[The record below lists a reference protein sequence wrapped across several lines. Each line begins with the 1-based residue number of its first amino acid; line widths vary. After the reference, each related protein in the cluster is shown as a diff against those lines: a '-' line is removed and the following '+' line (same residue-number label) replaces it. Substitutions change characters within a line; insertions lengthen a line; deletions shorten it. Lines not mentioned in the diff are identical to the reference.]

1 MKSLVIQLKKGGLGD
16 HLFFSHLPRIAKE
29 TGAYDKVFISNQSEC
44 RHPDTIELIWKLN
57 PWLDGFTDQGG
68 EYHFPE
74 NVNESENLLDAI
86 MLAYGLEDGLR
97 FHEPEI
103 YYAPKLLSN
112 LEGAVV
118 YDPNYISFTG
128 KLRTGKKIESWF
140 MKENIQVNY
149 QMVHLKNRALT
160 IKSAEKEMATSNLFE
175 LCDLMYSCKRMY
187 CLTTGTAT
195 LAAALGKSVTVFYG
209 TGHDQLYRHSKLH
222 QYENLGTDYTIKN
235 ELFYY
240 FTLFL
245 QKLIPIGKR

>member
-1 MKSLVIQLKKGGLGD
+1 MKILIIQIKKGGLGD
-16 HLFFSHLPRIAKE
+16 HLFFSHLPRIAKQ
-29 TGAYDKVFISNQSEC
+29 TGAYDKVFLSNQSEC

-57 PWLDGFTDQGG
+57 PWLDGFTDQRG
-68 EYHFPE
+68 EYYFPV
-74 NVNESENLLDAI
+74 NVNESKNLLDAI

-103 YYAPKLLSN
+103 YYTPNLMTN
-112 LEGAVV
+112 LECTLV

-128 KLRTGKKIESWF
+128 KLRTGKKIEDWF
-140 MKENIQVNY
+140 KQKNIQVDY
-149 QMVHLKNRALT
+149 QMANLKNRTLT
-160 IKSAEKEMATSNLFE
+160 IDSIDNVISTTNLFE
-175 LCDLMYSCKRMY
+175 LCDLIFSCKRVY

-235 ELFYY
+235 QLFYY

-245 QKLIPIGKR
+245 QKLITIGKR

>member
-1 MKSLVIQLKKGGLGD
+1 MKTLIIEIKKGGLGD

-29 TGAYDKVFISNQSEC
+29 TGAYDKVLFSNQSEC
-44 RHPDTIELIWKLN
+44 RQPDTIELIWKLN
-57 PWLDGFTDQGG
+57 PWLDGFTDQRG
-68 EYHFPE
+68 EYYFPV
-74 NVNESENLLDAI
+74 NVNESQNLLDAI

-103 YYAPKLLSN
+103 YYTPNLMTN
-112 LEGAVV
+112 LEGTLV

-128 KLRTGKKIESWF
+128 KLRTGKKIQNWF
-140 MKENIQVNY
+140 NQKNIQVNY
-149 QMVHLKNRALT
+149 QMVNLRNRTLT
-160 IKSAEKEMATSNLFE
+160 IDSIDNVISTTNLFE
-175 LCDLMYSCKRMY
+175 LCDLIFSCKRVY

-235 ELFYY
+235 QLFYY

>member
-1 MKSLVIQLKKGGLGD
+1 MKILIIEIKKGGLGD

-29 TGAYDKVFISNQSEC
+29 TGAYDKVFFSNQSEC

-57 PWLDGFTDQGG
+57 PWLDGFTDQRG
-68 EYHFPE
+68 EYYFPV
-74 NVNESENLLDAI
+74 NVNESHNLLDAI

-103 YYAPKLLSN
+103 YYTPNLMTN
-112 LEGAVV
+112 LEGTLV

-128 KLRTGKKIESWF
+128 KLRTGKKIEDWF
-140 MKENIQVNY
+140 KQKNIQVDY
-149 QMVHLKNRALT
+149 QMANLKNRTLT
-160 IKSAEKEMATSNLFE
+160 IDSIDNVISTTNLFE
-175 LCDLMYSCKRMY
+175 LCDLIFSCKRVY

-222 QYENLGTDYTIKN
+222 QYENLGTDYSIKN
-235 ELFYY
+235 QLFYY
-240 FTLFL
+240 FILVL